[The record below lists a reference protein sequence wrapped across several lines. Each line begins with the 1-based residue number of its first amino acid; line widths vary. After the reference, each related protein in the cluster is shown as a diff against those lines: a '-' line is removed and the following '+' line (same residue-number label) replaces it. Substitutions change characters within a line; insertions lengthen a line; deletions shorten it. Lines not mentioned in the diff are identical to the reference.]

1 MSEKPSVENET
12 TICIFGDSIT
22 WGACD
27 TEKGGWVQRLR
38 NYFET
43 NDYDINVYNCG
54 ILGDTT
60 DDLLKRF
67 KVESQAREPGI
78 IMFAIGIN
86 DSQYVNS
93 KSNPRVSIEKFQNNL
108 QELIDQ
114 AKKFTK
120 KIIFLGLTNIDES
133 KTIPIPW
140 DEVKYYD
147 QENVGIYNTHLKK
160 ISGKNNLLFVDM
172 LNLLS
177 KSELEDGL
185 HPNSEGHEKM
195 FIKIKDFLLTN
206 ELVN

>member
-1 MSEKPSVENET
+1 MCQ

-27 TEKGGWVQRLR
+27 PEKGGWVQRLR

-43 NDYDINVYNCG
+43 NNYDIDLYNCG
-54 ILGDTT
+54 ISGDAT

-67 KVESQAREPGI
+67 KVESQARKPGI
-78 IMFAIGIN
+78 IIFAIGIN

-93 KSNPRVSIEKFQNNL
+93 KSNPSVSIEKFQNNL

-120 KIIFLGLTNIDES
+120 KIIFLGFTNIDES
-133 KTIPIPW
+133 KTMPIPW

-160 ISGKNNLLFVDM
+160 ISEKNNLLFVDM

-177 KSELEDGL
+177 NSELEDGL

-195 FIKIKDFLLTN
+195 FIKIKDFLLA
-206 ELVN
+206 LA